1 MQGKK
6 LHCYLHLQLN
16 IVLKRCASLPARKS
30 DPYLSRVA
38 IQDKREGNTV
48 RGEHTQKKNYVMT
61 IM

>member
-16 IVLKRCASLPARKS
+16 IAFKRCASLPARKS
-30 DPYLSRVA
+30 DPLSWVA
-38 IQDKREGNTV
+38 LQDKREGNTV
-48 RGEHTQKKNYVMT
+48 RGEHTQKNYYVMT